1 MVRRCHIL
9 LSKKLHILLH
19 SDHQRK
25 QPPKMNEGK
34 IPLPPKQ
41 RRPSRN
47 ENQQRAK
54 EISQQKG

>member
-1 MVRRCHIL
+1 MDRRWHQL
-9 LSKKLHILLH
+9 FSKKLHILLH
-19 SDHQRK
+19 SDHQPK
-25 QPPKMNEGK
+25 QPPNRNEGK

-41 RRPSRN
+41 RRPPKN